1 MTVRGHQRSNR
12 RHTPYVAD
20 RMGHSRLGWSPRPQR
35 ERMASVW
42 NNARDVGS
50 SPTSAP
56 DTRPSTHNSVSR
68 PLPDDT

>member
-20 RMGHSRLGWSPRPQR
+20 RMGHSRLGWSPRPRR
-35 ERMASVW
+35 EQNASVW
-42 NNARDVGS
+42 NNTRDVSS
-50 SPTSAP
+50 SPKPAP
-56 DTRPSTHNSVSR
+56 ETRPSSHNSVSR